1 MAAEAKDH
9 YLQLYVVHV
18 PPEDMEEAMGFWRL
32 AGVGIS
38 SRLAEQCLMRLQGIQ
53 GLGNMSQFS
62 ANDDQPAPN
71 SSEHHKSICRRIVQL
86 LQRSP
91 IDADSVHHLTDND
104 VYLYQ
109 SGMSATYQL
118 QRLLLK
124 WRGTQSIIF
133 GFPYELTLKML
144 ETYGSCKFY
153 AFGTEEELKH
163 LERYLEAEAQEGR
176 RPQAVWCE
184 CPSNP
189 LLRTPDLGR
198 MRSLADQYGFA
209 LIVDDSIGS
218 FANVDVFGVADVL
231 LTSLTKSFSGY
242 SNVMGGR

>member
-1 MAAEAKDH
+1 
-9 YLQLYVVHV
+9 
-18 PPEDMEEAMGFWRL
+18 MGFWRL
-32 AGVGIS
+32 TGVGIS
-38 SRLAEQCLMRLQGIQ
+38 SRLAEQCLIQLQGHRA
-53 GLGNMSQFS
+53 LRNMSKFS
-62 ANDDQPAPN
+62 ASDDQVVAHW
-71 SSEHHKSICRRIVQL
+71 SEHHKTICRRIVQL

-91 IDADSVHHLTDND
+91 IDADSVHHLTNDD

-109 SGMSATYQL
+109 SGMSATYHL

-144 ETYGSCKFY
+144 EVYGSCKFY
-153 AFGTEEELKH
+153 GFGTEEELKH
-163 LERYLEAEAQEGR
+163 LERYLEVEAQEGR

-218 FANVDVFGVADVL
+218 FANVD
-231 LTSLTKSFSGY
+231 Y
-242 SNVMGGR
+242 SESQMCCSRR